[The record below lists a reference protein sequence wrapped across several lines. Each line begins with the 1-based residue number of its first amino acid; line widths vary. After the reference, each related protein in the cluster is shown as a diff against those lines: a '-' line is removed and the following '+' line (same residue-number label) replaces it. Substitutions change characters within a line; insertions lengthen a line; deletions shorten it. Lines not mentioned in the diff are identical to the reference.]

1 MRNFFARVSVRCYSI
16 VAFVL
21 LGLGFMAGYG
31 LWQLTAEIEAGRL
44 GQLQVVVD
52 SAASM
57 VAAEGARVS
66 AGETDET
73 TAVKT
78 VADTMSNMRFNTSD
92 YVFIIDDNGMMI
104 AHPDPKLRGN
114 EIAYTRKGPDGRA
127 VIQEMVALA
136 RKEGAASMTYDWTNA
151 KTGLNEPKAAIVRH
165 VDAFGGVTVAATTVV
180 ADINAQI
187 RSAVGRYLGLA
198 ALLTLASTAV
208 VVVIARSISRPIA
221 RVQTALKAVGDGDYH
236 FAIDTSAHGELGDM
250 ARTLSQLRDSL
261 SQGEEDRAAGER
273 QRQDMQAQ
281 VTANRLTLAEDFEKS
296 IGEMTRAF
304 VASSDSLLGSARQ
317 LSHAA
322 DAGIANAHTVAG
334 AADESAR
341 NVETVAAATN
351 QLAMS
356 VEEIAK
362 QVAESNKVVALAA
375 EEATR
380 TETDIH
386 ALSDSAA
393 KIGEVVA
400 LINSIA
406 EQTNLL
412 ALNATIEA
420 ARAGEAG
427 KGFAVVASEVKQ
439 LASQTAKATED
450 ISARVAGIQKATGD
464 TVQSI
469 GRIVETID
477 SISNI
482 SAAIAGAVE
491 EQSVTTQE
499 IAENTKLAADGSA
512 TVTQNIHALSGNV
525 GTTAEASRALETL
538 SGDLAGRSERL
549 KQDVAGFIAMLK
561 SA

>member
-1 MRNFFARVSVRCYSI
+1 MRLLPTTRQWVSLFLI
-16 VAFVL
+16 NLAMPAVAL
-21 LGLGFMAGYG
+21 IGDAGKM
-31 LWQLTAEIEAGRL
+31 L
-44 GQLQVVVD
+44 
-52 SAASM
+52 
-57 VAAEGARVS
+57 
-66 AGETDET
+66 
-73 TAVKT
+73 
-78 VADTMSNMRFNTSD
+78 
-92 YVFIIDDNGMMI
+92 

-114 EIAYTRKGPDGRA
+114 DTAYTRKGPDGRA

-151 KTGLNEPKAAIVRH
+151 KTGANEPKAAIVRH

-187 RSAVGRYLGLA
+187 RSAVQRYLGLA
-198 ALLTLASTAV
+198 ALLTLALTAV
-208 VVVIARSISRPIA
+208 VVLIARSISQPMA
-221 RVQTALKAVGDGDYH
+221 RIQAALRAIGAGDYR
-236 FAIDTSAHGELGDM
+236 FDIDTRAHGELGDM
-250 ARTLSQLRDSL
+250 ARTLSQLRDGL
-261 SQGEEDRAAGER
+261 GRGEEDRAEAAR
-273 QRQDMQAQ
+273 QREEMQAQ
-281 VTANRLTLAEDFEKS
+281 MQANRLTLADDFEKS

-317 LSHAA
+317 LSQAA
-322 DAGIANAHTVAG
+322 DAGIANARTVAD
-334 AADESAR
+334 AADESVR
-341 NVETVAAATN
+341 NVETVAAATT

-362 QVAESNKVVALAA
+362 QVAESNKVVGLAA
-375 EEATR
+375 DEAMR
-380 TETDIH
+380 TESDIH
-386 ALSDSAA
+386 TLSESAA

-439 LASQTAKATED
+439 LASQTARATED
-450 ISARVAGIQKATGD
+450 ISARVAGIQKATDD

-477 SISNI
+477 SIRNI

-499 IAENTKLAADGSA
+499 IAGNTQLAADGSA

-525 GTTAEASRALETL
+525 GTTAEASRTLETL

>member
-31 LWQLTAEIEAGRL
+31 LWQLAAEIRAGRL
-44 GQLQVVVD
+44 DQLQAVVD

-57 VAAEGARVS
+57 VAAEAERVS
-66 AGETDET
+66 AGETDDK
-73 TAVKT
+73 TAAKI

-92 YVFIIDDNGMMI
+92 YVFVIDDSGQML

-114 EIAYTRKGPDGRA
+114 DTAYTRKGPDGRA

-151 KTGLNEPKAAIVRH
+151 KTGASEPKAAIVRH

-180 ADINAQI
+180 ADVNAQI
-187 RSAVGRYLGLA
+187 RAAAGRYSGLA
-198 ALLTLASTAV
+198 ALLTLALTAV
-208 VVVIARSISRPIA
+208 VVLIARSISQPTA
-221 RVQTALKAVGDGDYH
+221 RIQAALKAVGDGDYH

-250 ARTLSQLRDSL
+250 ARTLAQLRDSL
-261 SQGEEDRAAGER
+261 SRGEEDRAAGER
-273 QRQDMQAQ
+273 LREEMQAQ
-281 VTANRLTLAEDFEKS
+281 VTSNRLLLADDFEKS

-317 LSHAA
+317 LSQAA
-322 DAGIANAHTVAG
+322 DAGIANARTVAD
-334 AADESAR
+334 AADESVR
-341 NVETVAAATN
+341 NVETVAAATT

-362 QVAESNKVVALAA
+362 QVAESNKVVGLAA

-380 TETDIH
+380 TEVDIN
-386 ALSDSAA
+386 ALSESAA

-439 LASQTAKATED
+439 LASQTARATED

-477 SISNI
+477 SIRSI

-499 IAENTKLAADGSA
+499 IAGNTQLAADGSA

-525 GTTAEASRALETL
+525 GTTAEASRTLETL

>member
-57 VAAEGARVS
+57 VASEAARVA
-66 AGETDET
+66 AGELDEA

-78 VADTMSNMRFNTSD
+78 IADTMSSMRFNTSD
-92 YVFIIDDNGMMI
+92 YVFIINDNGLML

-114 EIAYTRKGPDGRA
+114 DAAYTRKAPNGRA
-127 VIQEMVALA
+127 VIQEMVTLA
-136 RKEGAASMTYDWTNA
+136 RKEGAASMTYDWSNA
-151 KTGLNEPKAAIVRH
+151 KTGASEPKAAIVRH

-187 RSAVGRYLGLA
+187 RSAVERYSGLA
-198 ALLTLASTAV
+198 ALLTLALTAV
-208 VVVIARSISRPIA
+208 VVLIARSISRPIA
-221 RVQTALKAVGDGDYH
+221 RIQTSLKAVGEGDYRSD
-236 FAIDTSAHGELGDM
+236 IDTRARGELGDM

-261 SQGEEDRAAGER
+261 SQGEEDRAVSAR
-273 QRQDMQAQ
+273 QREEMQTQ
-281 VTANRLTLAEDFEKS
+281 MQANRLALAEDFEKS
-296 IGEMTRAF
+296 IGEMSRAF

-317 LSHAA
+317 LSQAA
-322 DAGIANAHTVAG
+322 DAGIANARTVAD
-334 AADESAR
+334 AADESVR
-341 NVETVAAATN
+341 NVETVAAATT

-362 QVAESNKVVALAA
+362 QVAESNKVVGLAA

-380 TETDIH
+380 TETDINT
-386 ALSDSAA
+386 LSESAA

-439 LASQTAKATED
+439 LASQTAQATED

-464 TVQSI
+464 TVLSI

-477 SISNI
+477 SIRSI

-499 IAENTKLAADGSA
+499 IAGNTQLAADGSA

-525 GTTAEASRALETL
+525 GTTAEASRALETV

>member
-127 VIQEMVALA
+127 VIQEIVALA

>member
-57 VAAEGARVS
+57 VASEAARVA
-66 AGETDET
+66 AGELDEA

-78 VADTMSNMRFNTSD
+78 IADTMSSMRFNTSD
-92 YVFIIDDNGMMI
+92 YVFIINDNGLML

-114 EIAYTRKGPDGRA
+114 DAAYTRKAPNGRA
-127 VIQEMVALA
+127 VIQEMVTLA
-136 RKEGAASMTYDWTNA
+136 RKEGAASMTYDWSNA
-151 KTGLNEPKAAIVRH
+151 KTGASEPKAAIVRH

-187 RSAVGRYLGLA
+187 RSAVERYSGLA
-198 ALLTLASTAV
+198 ALLTLALTAV
-208 VVVIARSISRPIA
+208 VVLIARSISRPIA
-221 RVQTALKAVGDGDYH
+221 RIQTSLKAVGEGDYRSD
-236 FAIDTSAHGELGDM
+236 IDTRARGELGDM

-261 SQGEEDRAAGER
+261 SQGEEDRAVSAR
-273 QRQDMQAQ
+273 QREEMQTQ
-281 VTANRLTLAEDFEKS
+281 MQANRLALAEDFEKS
-296 IGEMTRAF
+296 IGEMSRAF

-317 LSHAA
+317 LSQAA
-322 DAGIANAHTVAG
+322 DAGIANARTVAD
-334 AADESAR
+334 AADESVR
-341 NVETVAAATN
+341 NVETVAAATT

-362 QVAESNKVVALAA
+362 QVAESNKVVGLAA

-380 TETDIH
+380 TETDINT
-386 ALSDSAA
+386 LSESAA

-439 LASQTAKATED
+439 LASQTARATED

-464 TVQSI
+464 TVLSI

-477 SISNI
+477 SIRSI

-499 IAENTKLAADGSA
+499 IAGNTQLAADGSA

-525 GTTAEASRALETL
+525 GTTAEASRALETV